1 MCRRANP
8 ASIMGTNAAE
18 RIMALSVMAKQQMAK
33 APIFLYFT
41 DVTEQ
46 DLARVAAADSK
57 PEVKRLLAECMKID
71 EAEGFRYEILADMHY
86 HNYTFCISRGFVP
99 AKTSTLLSIMK
110 RVLEESLSKRLEA
123 DKAFEEFKELL
134 LRHGVER
141 PPWSVGVFSF
151 EDVQAIM
158 QYVHNSF
165 FRHYRLYTY
174 AFMTRCDLKFS
185 VDRRG
190 YCVTQPALRPE
201 VFIPA
206 DEVEACSQPEFAHLF
221 KPSEAELAEA
231 KLRELREAQAQVEEK
246 SAKIKRKVDE
256 GVARLMDGF
265 KQKLKEQDDD
275 FHAKLDAV

>member
-1 MCRRANP
+1 
-8 ASIMGTNAAE
+8 MGTNAAE
-18 RIMALSVMAKQQMAK
+18 RPSTAAKQAVAK
-33 APIFLYFT
+33 SPIFLYFT
-41 DVTEQ
+41 DVTAE
-46 DLARVAAADSK
+46 DLERVAKADSK
-57 PEVKRLLAECMKID
+57 PEVKRLLAECMRID

-86 HNYTFCISRGFVP
+86 HNYTFCVARGFVP

-123 DKAFEEFKELL
+123 NGAFDVCKELL

-141 PPWSVGVFSF
+141 PPWSVGIFSF

-174 AFMTRCDLKFS
+174 AFMTHCDLKFT

-190 YCVTQPALRPE
+190 LCVTQPSLRPE
-201 VFIPA
+201 MLLMV
-206 DEVEACSQPEFAHLF
+206 DEVEACQQPEFAHIF

-231 KLRELREAQAQVEEK
+231 KLRELRDAQAQVEEK
-246 SAKIKRKVDE
+246 STKIKRKVDE
-256 GVARLMDGF
+256 GVTRLMDGF
-265 KQKLKEQDDD
+265 KEKLKAQDSD
-275 FHAKLDAV
+275 FHAKLDAL